1 MRYVGLTGGIGSG
14 KTTVARLFTELGV
27 PVYNSDNR
35 AKELMESSPQI
46 KRALKALFGKQAYTE
61 KGLNKAFISEQVFN
75 DESLLKKLN
84 SIVHPAVRKD
94 FLAWTEIQDTEY
106 VIQEAAIIFE
116 IGTADFY
123 DQIILVIAP
132 ENIRKERVMKR
143 KPETS
148 LASIE
153 ARMQNQW
160 KDERKIDVSD
170 YVIQNLD
177 LKDTEQQVLDIHRDL
192 LKNG

>member
-35 AKELMESSPQI
+35 AKELMESSPQV
-46 KRALKALFGKQAYTE
+46 KKALKALFGNQAYTGE
-61 KGLNKAFISEQVFN
+61 GLNKAFISEQVFN

-132 ENIRKERVMKR
+132 ENIRKERVLKR
-143 KPETS
+143 NPETS